1 MVEIT
6 TYMDYREY
14 LRDFFEQKKR
24 ELRFYSY
31 RLFSQRAGLKSPNFL
46 KLVIMGERNLSKQS
60 VLKFARALGINKR
73 ETEYFENLIFFNQSK
88 TLEEKNY
95 FLGKL
100 MKYREKGDPKKI
112 EEAEYDY
119 YTNWYNPVVREL
131 VCAVDFNDDYKRLG
145 NAVVPAITPAEA
157 AGSLALLQKLKFIV
171 RADDG
176 KRWQKTSLSLTTGQQ
191 VRSVA
196 VSNYHR
202 SMISLAG
209 DAIER
214 FGPADR
220 DITSVTLGV
229 SEVTRNAI
237 VVRLAELRRELLEL
251 AEQDTSTEQVVQVN
265 FQVFPLSRVV
275 KGNGGPE

>member
-1 MVEIT
+1 
-6 TYMDYREY
+6 
-14 LRDFFEQKKR
+14 
-24 ELRFYSY
+24 
-31 RLFSQRAGLKSPNFL
+31 
-46 KLVIMGERNLSKQS
+46 MGERNLSKQS
-60 VLKFARALGINKR
+60 VLKFARALGINKK

-176 KRWQKTSLSLTTGQQ
+176 KRWQKTSLSLTTGN
-191 VRSVA
+191 RCA
-196 VSNYHR
+196 
-202 SMISLAG
+202 LW
-209 DAIER
+209 R
-214 FGPADR
+214 FR
-220 DITSVTLGV
+220 ITIG
-229 SEVTRNAI
+229 
-237 VVRLAELRRELLEL
+237 
-251 AEQDTSTEQVVQVN
+251 Q
-265 FQVFPLSRVV
+265 
-275 KGNGGPE
+275 

>member
-1 MVEIT
+1 MIEIT

-60 VLKFARALGINKR
+60 VYKFAKALGINKK

-95 FLGKL
+95 FLSKV
-100 MKYREKGDPKKI
+100 MKYREKCDPKKI
-112 EEAEYDY
+112 EEAEFDY
-119 YTNWYNPVVREL
+119 YSNWYNPVIREL
-131 VCAVDFNDDYKRLG
+131 ACAVDFNGDYKRLAI
-145 NAVVPAITPAEA
+145 AVIPAITPAEA
-157 AGSLALLQKLKFIV
+157 ANSLVLLQKLKFIV
-171 RADDG
+171 RNDDG
-176 KRWQKTSLSLTTGQQ
+176 SFSKTSLSLTTGRQ

-202 SMISLAG
+202 SMIGLAG
-209 DAIER
+209 DALER
-214 FGPADR
+214 FSAVER
-220 DITSVTLGV
+220 DITSLTLGV
-229 SEVTRNAI
+229 SEETRNTI
-237 VVRLAELRRELLEL
+237 VERLGALRLELLEL
-251 AEQDTSTEQVVQVN
+251 AEQDENPEQVVQVN
-265 FQVFPLSRVV
+265 FQVFPLTRVV
-275 KGNGGPE
+275 KVNGGEA